1 MSDDV
6 CLFYD
11 ELAADYDAIFADWDA
26 SVRRQ
31 GQVLAALLGD
41 VEGPI
46 LDVAAGMGT
55 QALGLGLAGRQ
66 VVARDLS
73 PALVERGRHEAVRLG
88 AVVGFEVADMRI
100 ARADDAGRFGAVI
113 AMDNALPH
121 LLTDQDLGATLAAC
135 RAALRPGGRFV
146 ASVRD
151 YDTLVRTRPPFDE
164 PRLLGPAPARR
175 LVTQLWT
182 WAADGRSYVLEH
194 LILRESPSG
203 EWSGRARRGRYRALL
218 RVELGAAA
226 RAVGLVA
233 GRWLTPEQSGFY
245 QPVFIAGR

>member
-6 CLFYD
+6 RLFYD

-31 GQVLAALLGD
+31 GKVLAALLSD

-46 LDVAAGMGT
+46 LDVTSGMGT
-55 QALGLGLAGRQ
+55 QAIGLALAGRQ
-66 VVARDLS
+66 VIARDLS
-73 PALVERGRHEAVRLG
+73 PALIERGRREAVRLG
-88 AVVGFEVADMRI
+88 AVVDFAVGDMRI
-100 ARADDAGRFGAVI
+100 AHADDAERFGAVI

-121 LLTDQDLGATLAAC
+121 LLTDQELRAALAAC
-135 RAALRPGGRFV
+135 RAALRPDGRFI
-146 ASVRD
+146 ASLRD
-151 YDTLVRTRPPFDE
+151 YDSLARTQPPLDE
-164 PRLLGPAPARR
+164 PQLLGTAPARR
-175 LVTQLWT
+175 LVTQIWT
-182 WAADGRSYVLEH
+182 WAADGRSYALEH

-218 RVELGAAA
+218 RAELEVAA
-226 RAVGLVA
+226 RAAGLVD